1 MQRVAYIYELA
12 EILKPLDMKSILLLL
27 SVIYLIACGQNTN
40 QQPDKN
46 IIDKEVLNQI
56 KSHYQTEYGKGARL
70 EETNSDSVLQLV
82 YHNIPKDT
90 NDYDGFL
97 IDISIPKKVK
107 MNLFAANPILYGD
120 LNNDKIDDMVIS
132 VHTEGG
138 GGGGNVWSQDL
149 FVFQINNGKYEITS
163 ITPDGDISGCQSGTF
178 RATEI
183 KNGFLIG
190 NSSCYKDE
198 DPRCC
203 PSLEYITKVELSN
216 KNLKFNSKT
225 KTK

>member
-1 MQRVAYIYELA
+1 
-12 EILKPLDMKSILLLL
+12 MKSIILLLPI
-27 SVIYLIACGQNTN
+27 IYLTACGQTTKQETTKNTVETE
-40 QQPDKN
+40 
-46 IIDKEVLNQI
+46 ILTQI
-56 KSHYQTEYGKGARL
+56 KNHYQAEYGKDTRL
-70 EETNSDSVLQLV
+70 EETNSDTILNLV

-107 MNLFAANPILYGD
+107 MNLFAANPVLYGD
-120 LNNDKIDDMVIS
+120 LNNDKIDDIVIS

-149 FVFQINNGKYEITS
+149 FVFQKNNGKYEITS
-163 ITPDGDISGCQSGTF
+163 ITPDGDISGCESGTF

-203 PSLEYITKVELSN
+203 PSLEYVTKVELTD
-216 KNLKFNSKT
+216 KKLKFNSKT
-225 KTK
+225 KIK